1 MKTNRDQILQ
11 DAFILFM
18 QMNYEKASFAKLQE
32 ATGLTSAGITH
43 HFGNKLNLF
52 IAVVD
57 KYFLDAQTYSYKFD
71 LQCSTLQEFID
82 TYIKGIEDTVD
93 RLKDLSQQKSVQ
105 EGSRNY
111 YQFLNQACLY
121 YPGFE
126 DKCYSVFQKQYELW
140 KTIIQR
146 AREAGEI
153 RNDVVVEEAANM
165 FHLSYFGLSF
175 EMSFSVGL
183 SPQYLKRHFQY
194 VYNLIK
200 V

>member
-11 DAFILFM
+11 DAFVLFM

-32 ATGLTSAGITH
+32 ATRLTSAGITH

-57 KYFLDAQTYSYKFD
+57 KYFLEAQTYSNKFD

-82 TYIKGIEDTVD
+82 IYIEGIENTVD
-93 RLKDLSQQKSVQ
+93 RLKSLSRQQSVR

-126 DKCYSVFQKQYELW
+126 EKCFAVFQ
-140 KTIIQR
+140 R
-146 AREAGEI
+146 
-153 RNDVVVEEAANM
+153 
-165 FHLSYFGLSF
+165 
-175 EMSFSVGL
+175 
-183 SPQYLKRHFQY
+183 
-194 VYNLIK
+194 
-200 V
+200 